1 MLKEYE
7 NINKIINNIA
17 LLYDNVNILDLNE
30 YICPKNKCT
39 YFDIKENFIF
49 FRDKDN
55 ISNEFSK
62 YLSKFFEKEM
72 LKIIN

>member
-39 YFDIKENFIF
+39 YFDKKENFIF
-49 FRDKDN
+49 FRDNDN
-55 ISNEFSK
+55 ISNEFLNI
-62 YLSKFFEKEM
+62 YLNFLKKV